1 MLPSSS
7 HLLQAPIRSTRC
19 GVWSPP
25 SAHSTA
31 RTGLGDGRGSLTP
44 SPRRLQLGCTQRMD
58 SDTPGRQLIY
68 DLLHEADYAVSG
80 RACLAPKSHT
90 PTKVRVVPYCS
101 TSVVALALH
110 TSRTRWCGRRP
121 RQSLASSST
130 DSASR
135 HWSQVSL
142 SCDAALGQHTKH
154 PPPLATC
161 RACISGV
168 FLSVP
173 EYLPCARCQS
183 PCKRFDRRRW
193 VCEQEETNPTFWK
206 TGRTGPDLLSASRSP
221 AAASDISIQ
230 LLVQSDELSRA
241 SLGYYVTAACAQRPT
256 MVTRRRHFLSR
267 KQKERGL
274 RRKSFP
280 VVVVHHDVGR
290 KPCVAQ
296 LFPRTHLATRAEQS
310 ERGRLQTRQAS
321 SMVALGVRTSG
332 QPDRASF
339 ERAASTK
346 RDGTGQLTKLE
357 RV

>member
-7 HLLQAPIRSTRC
+7 HLLQDPIRSTRC

-31 RTGLGDGRGSLTP
+31 RTGLGDGDGRGSLTP

-68 DLLHEADYAVSG
+68 DVLHEADYAVSG

-193 VCEQEETNPTFWK
+193 V
-206 TGRTGPDLLSASRSP
+206 ASEKK
-221 AAASDISIQ
+221 Q
-230 LLVQSDELSRA
+230 
-241 SLGYYVTAACAQRPT
+241 AQP
-256 MVTRRRHFLSR
+256 S
-267 KQKERGL
+267 
-274 RRKSFP
+274 
-280 VVVVHHDVGR
+280 
-290 KPCVAQ
+290 
-296 LFPRTHLATRAEQS
+296 
-310 ERGRLQTRQAS
+310 GRLGDQARICSQPRDPLRLHRISPSNAS
-321 SMVALGVRTSG
+321 SNLMS
-332 QPDRASF
+332 
-339 ERAASTK
+339 
-346 RDGTGQLTKLE
+346 
-357 RV
+357 